1 MEELLKLKK
10 YYEEKI
16 EHLEKEKYKCK
27 FMYEPEKN
35 IKCKLNKIEYDC
47 TATALKTVNEDIE
60 NLKKSLNPFN
70 GFNPVFP
77 NFPAPAFPSFPSMP
91 APNFPDINFS
101 FSDMFG
107 IFTDSNSE
115 NKSHSRSKSKSKS
128 RSNSRKR
135 SKSKRKSRS
144 KSKSK

>member
-60 NLKKSLNPFN
+60 KLKKSLNQFN
-70 GFNPVFP
+70 GFNPGFP

-101 FSDMFG
+101 FSDVLG
-107 IFTDSNSE
+107 IFTDSKP
-115 NKSHSRSKSKSKS
+115 KSKSRSKSKKRSKSKSKS
-128 RSNSRKR
+128 KG
-135 SKSKRKSRS
+135 K
-144 KSKSK
+144 

>member
-47 TATALKTVNEDIE
+47 TVTALKTVNEDIE

-70 GFNPVFP
+70 GFNPGFP
-77 NFPAPAFPSFPSMP
+77 NFPAPTFPSFPSMP

-101 FSDMFG
+101 FSDVLG
-107 IFTDSNSE
+107 IFTDS
-115 NKSHSRSKSKSKS
+115 KPKSRSKSKHKSRSKSKKRSKSKS
-128 RSNSRKR
+128 RSR
-135 SKSKRKSRS
+135 
-144 KSKSK
+144 